1 MLVPR
6 FGELTAIN
14 NILGEIGDRQE
25 GKKTTFTVEASQQF
39 LSETVAPTSNT
50 SYFQSS
56 YLSLK
61 SLSNF

>member
-6 FGELTAIN
+6 FGESTAIN
-14 NILGEIGDRQE
+14 NILGDRGQARR
-25 GKKTTFTVEASQQF
+25 KKKKTFTVEA
-39 LSETVAPTSNT
+39 SETVAPTSNT
-50 SYFQSS
+50 SYFKSS